1 MRNSSFSV
9 TDSRFQALPF
19 NRQKA
24 RRSARLFF
32 LGQCAG
38 SLLLLFVLT
47 AGALAIM
54 ATISVLA
61 STRELIGNANSDS
74 QQSVELRNSGN
85 LRQSSPKQ

>member
-9 TDSRFQALPF
+9 TDSRFQALLF
-19 NRQKA
+19 DRQKA

-47 AGALAIM
+47 AGALAIV

-61 STRELIGNANSDS
+61 STRDLIGNANSDA

-85 LRQSSPKQ
+85 ERLLSPQK